1 MCVVGGRM
9 IQERGCHAKATRLVD
24 LVDFFL
30 ARGGGGGAADAE
42 AREEANISTT
52 SSMDLVAVSGMEV

>member
-1 MCVVGGRM
+1 M

-30 ARGGGGGAADAE
+30 ARGGGGGAEAE

>member
-30 ARGGGGGAADAE
+30 TRGGGGGADAE

-52 SSMDLVAVSGMEV
+52 SSMDLVAVSGIEV

>member
-1 MCVVGGRM
+1 M

-30 ARGGGGGAADAE
+30 ARGGGGAAAE
-42 AREEANISTT
+42 AREEAIRNANAE
-52 SSMDLVAVSGMEV
+52 LAAVA

>member
-1 MCVVGGRM
+1 M

-30 ARGGGGGAADAE
+30 ARGGGGGGGAE
-42 AREEANISTT
+42 AHEEASISTT